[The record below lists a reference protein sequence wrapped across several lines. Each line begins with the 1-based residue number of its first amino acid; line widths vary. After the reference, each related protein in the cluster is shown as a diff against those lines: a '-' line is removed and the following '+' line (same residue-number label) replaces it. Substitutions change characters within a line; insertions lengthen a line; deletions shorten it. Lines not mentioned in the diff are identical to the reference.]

1 VVIRGQAGITDA
13 DYYEYLRTTQGSE
26 NLMSADRVAFALWNA
41 SVNQSDMLVLQRR
54 GILVELQLRGGNASL
69 RSIVLRKRE

>member
-1 VVIRGQAGITDA
+1 
-13 DYYEYLRTTQGSE
+13 
-26 NLMSADRVAFALWNA
+26 MSADRVAFALWNA